1 MVVVVVVVVVG
12 ELGREITDVEDD
24 LSVFIN
30 RI

>member
-1 MVVVVVVVVVG
+1 MVVVVVVVG